1 MGVTLGLC
9 CASLAKGHSRA
20 KVLLALLIGRAGG
33 CYGFHYVLLVGWAG
47 GCYGFHVVF
56 LHEGFC
62 YC

>member
-1 MGVTLGLC
+1 MGVTLGRW

-20 KVLLALLIGRAGG
+20 KVLLIGRAGG